1 MPLCPVCLAPQYL
14 PLTGRVEPEAFSG
27 QFWGPGAKNLCRRL
41 LSTILGAAPFFLS
54 RLDRWRPVTLLEVL

>member
-1 MPLCPVCLAPQYL
+1 MPLVQCVLLPAGPSQEGWSQRRFRPVL
-14 PLTGRVEPEAFSG
+14 
-27 QFWGPGAKNLCRRL
+27 GPGAKNLCRRL